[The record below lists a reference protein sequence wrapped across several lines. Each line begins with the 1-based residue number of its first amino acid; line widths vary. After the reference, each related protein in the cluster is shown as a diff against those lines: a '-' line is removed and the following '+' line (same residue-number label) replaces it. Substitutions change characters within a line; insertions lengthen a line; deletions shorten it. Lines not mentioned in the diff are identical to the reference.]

1 MRGILRTTEL
11 DSGLRRVLA
20 AIRVLEKFRWIQPL
34 VWPMDWKL
42 VDAVAALHDKRRG
55 TTNKYWASL
64 RAFGSLWCLAS
75 LPDEWEV
82 VALAALS
89 MAFEPRAKEAVTAFY
104 DGTAVHWQGA
114 KGRRGACQE
123 VPGPL
128 TTHWARLLRDIR
140 AKHGYHLERPAW
152 HPPRPSL

>member
-1 MRGILRTTEL
+1 MFSERHRPFRSHRPLPRDGRL

-20 AIRVLEKFRWIQPL
+20 AVRVLEKLRWIQPL

-64 RAFGSLWCLAS
+64 RAFGSVCCLAS
-75 LPDEWEV
+75 PPDEWEV

-89 MAFEPRAKEAVTAFY
+89 IAFEPRAKEAVTPFY
-104 DGTAVHWQGA
+104 DGTAVHWQVA

-123 VPGPL
+123 VPGPW
-128 TTHWARLLRDIR
+128 TTHWARLLWDIR
-140 AKHGYHLERPAW
+140 ATLI
-152 HPPRPSL
+152 PP